1 MLVMVVVSDKIFSVR
16 LEGGVCYD
24 KLLLFGQVDSVVL
37 PYENGKY
44 IHILMGQR

>member
-1 MLVMVVVSDKIFSVR
+1 MLDIVVASDKIFSVS

-24 KLLLFGQVDSVVL
+24 SLLLFGQIESVVL